1 MPQHSIDP
9 CIRRC
14 PDMMPTRPHP
24 CKHTPCLR
32 TPMEGH
38 VPAMQTYYTTCLYIN
53 VCRILN
59 RRRRSSIYVM
69 RVYPNPLRRQ
79 LAATSLCESTHCHV
93 FAGGVDRERRVPACM
108 QGSTDCD
115 WGAPWPMAHE
125 VSGLQISLDHLPR
138 TSKFTSL
145 NSMPCFIVEFFTS

>member
-1 MPQHSIDP
+1 MPWYDAHTATPVQAYSVSPYSHG
-9 CIRRC
+9 
-14 PDMMPTRPHP
+14 RPR
-24 CKHTPCLR
+24 TSNANILYYVLIQCL
-32 TPMEGH
+32 
-38 VPAMQTYYTTCLYIN
+38 
-53 VCRILN
+53 RILN